1 LKNVCWFEAR
11 GEIECPLPP
20 GAYTFTWRMY
30 LADLH
35 GWHAEPAHFTL
46 SKNDVEN
53 LECKSY
59 IDPRPDL
66 SMQPVEQFRLPTV
79 RVTETGW
86 TEYDVGEF
94 FVEKGEETCTLKFSM
109 NAISRGAWKSGLFM
123 DGVVVRPTETV
134 RRIHRPEL
142 NLVFIHL
149 SSSRKDL
156 NFNFLGFYG
165 DFSQACQASQEIG
178 HDEECS

>member
-1 LKNVCWFEAR
+1 MKNVCWFEAR

-134 RRIHRPEL
+134 RRIQPVSSPRAESGFHTPEFQPEGPEFQFPRVL
-142 NLVFIHL
+142 RRFFTSLPSF
-149 SSSRKDL
+149 SR
-156 NFNFLGFYG
+156 NWTR
-165 DFSQACQASQEIG
+165 
-178 HDEECS
+178 